1 MECKAVRAARVGA
14 RLRYAG
20 FGAAF
25 KQSLI
30 EDLGPW
36 TLSASGW
43 GETLPHEDNRITL
56 DPDVKDK
63 WGIPAA
69 RLDVR
74 WRDNERA
81 MDKDMMTAMAEMLDA
96 AGCTNVRQHGSN
108 NPPGHCIHEMGGAR
122 MSRKA
127 SDGVVNQWN
136 QAWDVKNSFPDRRL
150 MHGQLRVPESEHHV
164 HGDHGSGCSA
174 CGGRH
179 ETRRGLMRNVS
190 RRQVLGT
197 LGTLGAAAAL
207 PTNLSLAEV
216 ARPAARLKQ
225 SVSRWCYG
233 RIPLD
238 DLCEAAKT
246 IGYKSVELLSE
257 KEWEVP
263 KKHGMACAMANGLR
277 HHSRRL
283 QSSGQPRQARGRR
296 GANDSARRG
305 GRVPNIVVFSGNRAG
320 LSDGEGIANCI
331 AGLKRVTPTAERHNV
346 TLCLEMLNSKVDH
359 KDYQADHTAWAVQ
372 VVQGRQLAAPQAAI

>member
-1 MECKAVRAARVGA
+1 
-14 RLRYAG
+14 
-20 FGAAF
+20 
-25 KQSLI
+25 
-30 EDLGPW
+30 
-36 TLSASGW
+36 
-43 GETLPHEDNRITL
+43 
-56 DPDVKDK
+56 
-63 WGIPAA
+63 
-69 RLDVR
+69 
-74 WRDNERA
+74 
-81 MDKDMMTAMAEMLDA
+81 
-96 AGCTNVRQHGSN
+96 
-108 NPPGHCIHEMGGAR
+108 
-122 MSRKA
+122 
-127 SDGVVNQWN
+127 
-136 QAWDVKNSFPDRRL
+136 
-150 MHGQLRVPESEHHV
+150 
-164 HGDHGSGCSA
+164 
-174 CGGRH
+174 
-179 ETRRGLMRNVS
+179 MRTVS
-190 RRQVLGT
+190 RRPVLGT

-263 KKHGMACAMANGLR
+263 KKHGMACAMANGFGTIPVGFNRPDNHDKLVADAER
-277 HHSRRL
+277 MIPL
-283 QSSGQPRQARGRR
+283 VAAAG
-296 GANDSARRG
+296 
-305 GRVPNIVVFSGNRAG
+305 VPNIVVFSGNRAG

-372 VVQGRQLAAPQAAI
+372 VVQGVNSPRLKLLYDIYHMQIMDGDVIATVRANFGHIAHFHTGGVPGRAEIDETQELNYRRVMQAIADTGYTAYVGQEFVPKRDPLTSLKQAFDICDV

>member
-1 MECKAVRAARVGA
+1 
-14 RLRYAG
+14 
-20 FGAAF
+20 
-25 KQSLI
+25 
-30 EDLGPW
+30 
-36 TLSASGW
+36 
-43 GETLPHEDNRITL
+43 
-56 DPDVKDK
+56 
-63 WGIPAA
+63 
-69 RLDVR
+69 
-74 WRDNERA
+74 
-81 MDKDMMTAMAEMLDA
+81 
-96 AGCTNVRQHGSN
+96 
-108 NPPGHCIHEMGGAR
+108 
-122 MSRKA
+122 
-127 SDGVVNQWN
+127 
-136 QAWDVKNSFPDRRL
+136 
-150 MHGQLRVPESEHHV
+150 
-164 HGDHGSGCSA
+164 
-174 CGGRH
+174 
-179 ETRRGLMRNVS
+179 
-190 RRQVLGT
+190 VLGT

-263 KKHGMACAMANGLR
+263 KKHGMACAMANGFGTIPVGFNRPDNHDKLVADAER
-277 HHSRRL
+277 MIPL
-283 QSSGQPRQARGRR
+283 VAAAG
-296 GANDSARRG
+296 
-305 GRVPNIVVFSGNRAG
+305 VPNIVVFSGNRAG

-372 VVQGRQLAAPQAAI
+372 VVQGVNSPRLKLLYDIYHMQIMDGDVIATVRANFGHIAHFHTGGVPGRAEIDDTQELNYRRVMQAIADLGFTGYVGQEFVPKRDPLTSLKQAFEICDV

>member
-1 MECKAVRAARVGA
+1 
-14 RLRYAG
+14 
-20 FGAAF
+20 
-25 KQSLI
+25 
-30 EDLGPW
+30 
-36 TLSASGW
+36 
-43 GETLPHEDNRITL
+43 
-56 DPDVKDK
+56 
-63 WGIPAA
+63 
-69 RLDVR
+69 
-74 WRDNERA
+74 
-81 MDKDMMTAMAEMLDA
+81 
-96 AGCTNVRQHGSN
+96 
-108 NPPGHCIHEMGGAR
+108 
-122 MSRKA
+122 
-127 SDGVVNQWN
+127 
-136 QAWDVKNSFPDRRL
+136 
-150 MHGQLRVPESEHHV
+150 
-164 HGDHGSGCSA
+164 
-174 CGGRH
+174 
-179 ETRRGLMRNVS
+179 MRNVS

-207 PTNLSLAEV
+207 PTNLSFAEA

-263 KKHGMACAMANGLR
+263 KKHGMACAMANGFGTIPVGFNRPDNHDKLVADAER
-277 HHSRRL
+277 MIPL
-283 QSSGQPRQARGRR
+283 VAAAG
-296 GANDSARRG
+296 
-305 GRVPNIVVFSGNRAG
+305 VPNIVVFSGNRAG

-372 VVQGRQLAAPQAAI
+372 VVQGVNSPRLKLLYDIYHMQIMDGDVIATVRANFGHIAHFHTGGVPGRAEIDDTQELNYRRVMQAIADLGFTGYVGQEFVPKRDPLTSLKQAFEICDV